1 MKLKNPIV
9 QEVSGQDPIVLDTTS
24 RRAIH
29 NSGYNR
35 KDRDFYATPTW
46 VTEAL
51 LRHIKFRGPIWEP
64 CCGTGA
70 MSTVLTKHGHEV
82 VSTDIV
88 DRGFGT
94 AGIDFMNCK
103 AVPSGCRTIITNP
116 PYGDTGSHTGQEKSS
131 LAMLDF
137 VRHALTL
144 SEATDGQLALLVR
157 LQWIAGKR
165 AADLM
170 STARF
175 CAVVALTKRIQWFDN
190 GDKTNAA
197 QHHHA
202 WVVFDQSY
210 PKGKPPSLLFAG
222 VDDEN
227 VLKTDGQYLLPL
239 KTLHG

>member
-1 MKLKNPIV
+1 MKLKKQIV
-9 QEVSGQDPIVLDTTS
+9 QEVAGQDQVIRDITS

-103 AVPSGCRTIITNP
+103 AVPSGCRTI
-116 PYGDTGSHTGQEKSS
+116 S
-131 LAMLDF
+131 A
-137 VRHALTL
+137 TL
-144 SEATDGQLALLVR
+144 SLFR
-157 LQWIAGKR
+157 
-165 AADLM
+165 
-170 STARF
+170 
-175 CAVVALTKRIQWFDN
+175 
-190 GDKTNAA
+190 
-197 QHHHA
+197 
-202 WVVFDQSY
+202 
-210 PKGKPPSLLFAG
+210 KPPMVSLLFWCG
-222 VDDEN
+222 YNGLPES
-227 VLKTDGQYLLPL
+227 GLLI
-239 KTLHG
+239 